1 MIVRSEIVKCDERY
15 KSWFISFIVCI
26 LFCIFGLIFSMLSPL
41 DSQTVGVT
49 LIKRMLDEVDVHDY
63 F

>member
-1 MIVRSEIVKCDERY
+1 MIIRSEIVKSDERY
-15 KSWFISFIVCI
+15 KSWFIGFIVCI

-49 LIKRMLDEVDVHDY
+49 LIMSVFVEVGVHDY